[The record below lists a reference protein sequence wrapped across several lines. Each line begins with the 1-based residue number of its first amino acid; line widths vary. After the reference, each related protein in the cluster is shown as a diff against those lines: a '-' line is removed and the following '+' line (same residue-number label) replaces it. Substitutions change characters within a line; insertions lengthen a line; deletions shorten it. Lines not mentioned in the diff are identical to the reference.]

1 VLIMLKYSIFFLFIS
16 FILLVFNGSAIGFIF
31 YQERLGD
38 LFGIILY
45 CGTSLLGVLCAS
57 IAFEKKST
65 YYSKLFF
72 YSHLVITFLP
82 FYYLAI
88 SRLLLTIP

>member
-1 VLIMLKYSIFFLFIS
+1 MLKYSIFFLFIS
-16 FILLVFNGSAIGFIF
+16 FFFLVFNGSALGFIF

-38 LFGIILY
+38 IFGIIFY
-45 CGTSLLGVLCAS
+45 SGTSLLGALCAS

-72 YSHLVITFLP
+72 YSHLVVTFLP
-82 FYYLAI
+82 FYYLGI
-88 SRLLLTIP
+88 SRLFLTIP